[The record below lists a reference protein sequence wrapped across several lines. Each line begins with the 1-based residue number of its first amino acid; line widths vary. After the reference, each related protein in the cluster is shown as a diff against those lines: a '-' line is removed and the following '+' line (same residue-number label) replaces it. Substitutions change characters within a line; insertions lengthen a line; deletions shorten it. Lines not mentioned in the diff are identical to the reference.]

1 MSSSIEILD
10 NTLHQELN
18 IDFKAARRAARKE
31 IIPVV
36 ISEFHSLMFHYPIIF
51 VKDTDTGE
59 FVCSILLGVSA
70 EANLLDQHD
79 MRNDES
85 LPLNIRR
92 LPLLALEAQ
101 AGDERPLI
109 CVNRSIAG
117 ISVGS
122 GEGDYIFKQKSD
134 AFESAIAAV
143 GELYDSYNQTKD
155 YVKKIIELDLI
166 SKLHAEIRYTDKPK
180 LTLEGLYGIDVNKI
194 ALINERDDATKNL
207 FLGVASY
214 VFAQSFSLY
223 NMKKLALIVS

>member
-1 MSSSIEILD
+1 MKSSIEILD
-10 NTLHQELN
+10 DNQHHELN
-18 IDFKAARRAARKE
+18 IDFKVARRAARKE

-51 VKDTDTGE
+51 VKDPDTGE
-59 FVCSILLGVSA
+59 FASSILLGVSA

-79 MRNDES
+79 MQSDES

-92 LPLLALEAQ
+92 LPLLAIEAQ

-109 CVNRSIAG
+109 GINRSIPG

-122 GEGDYIFKQKSD
+122 GEGDYIFKDKSD

-143 GELYDSYNQTKD
+143 GEVYDGYRQTKD
-155 YVKKIIELDLI
+155 YVKKIVKLDLI

-180 LTLEGLYGIDVNKI
+180 LTLDGLYAIDPNKI
-194 ALINERDDATKNL
+194 ARIIERDSKDKDL
-207 FLGVASY
+207 FLEISSY
-214 VFAQSFSLY
+214 VYAQSFSLY
-223 NMKKLALIVS
+223 NMKKLAPIIS